1 MELKSKT
8 HYGIRIAMTLNG
20 DCFCCVSRFLKWKNT
35 SDVSGKQKPA
45 ISKGDTIHITNSLPI
60 CFMCAKS
67 RKKNIQP
74 DEKQKT
80 ENVIKQKIKQ
90 LKGIEKIRYIKEQFG
105 SKK

>member
-8 HYGIRIAMTLNG
+8 HYGMRIAMTLNG

-35 SDVSGKQKPA
+35 PPISEKQKPA
-45 ISKGDTIHITNSLPI
+45 ISKGDTIHIYNSLPI

-67 RKKNIQP
+67 RKKYIQP
-74 DEKQKT
+74 DKKNP
-80 ENVIKQKIKQ
+80 ENEIKQKIKQ
-90 LKGIEKIRYIKEQFG
+90 LKGIERIRYIKEQFG